1 METPLSTRRVTR
13 SQTLAAVADNSIN
26 NKNNMEVSK
35 SEKTVTKSRHMS
47 NKKGQDRSAFMDI
60 TNDSPIVGLAKGNLK
75 TPSSTM
81 SKKRINCQAKIT
93 GTPGSGEALLRDQV
107 KSLLQKV
114 EEEAELS
121 KITLQQ
127 KPFFNLVNSPIGLLA
142 PTPANTPQILN
153 LSDSSSNYFPSVTPS
168 PVEDKFLIPQVPNQ
182 IISKISD
189 GEKQDA
195 FESEKCVVTRSLL
208 LEFFEKSDSSDSSV
222 LTCEGEGSESSKV
235 KLSTSEDDA
244 SIWSIQVHAS
254 SNRDDCEEEED
265 FLEEEVE
272 KECDYDYNFVDEEE
286 DYDRGLLDELCER
299 MIKMNV
305 NGCKKMVKFRGKHT
319 RFVYGSDDELEGEVV
334 VACSGEIESPA
345 S

>member
-1 METPLSTRRVTR
+1 METPLSTRRATR
-13 SQTLAAVADNSIN
+13 SQTLAAVTDNSIN

-35 SEKTVTKSRHMS
+35 SEKIVTKSRHMS
-47 NKKGQDRSAFMDI
+47 NKKGPDRSAFMDI

-75 TPSSTM
+75 TPSSTI
-81 SKKRINCQAKIT
+81 SRKRINCRAKIT

-121 KITLQQ
+121 KITLQH

-153 LSDSSSNYFPSVTPS
+153 LSDSSTNYLLSVTPS
-168 PVEDKFLIPQVPNQ
+168 PVEDKFLIPQNQ

-189 GEKQDA
+189 GEEQDA
-195 FESEKCVVTRSLL
+195 IESEKSVVTRSLL

-222 LTCEGEGSESSKV
+222 LTYEGEGSESSDV
-235 KLSTSEDDA
+235 KLSIDEDDA
-244 SIWSIQVHAS
+244 SIWSIQVNAS
-254 SNRDDCEEEED
+254 SNRDDCEEEEREED
-265 FLEEEVE
+265 FFEEEFE
-272 KECDYDYNFVDEEE
+272 KECDYDYNFVDEE
-286 DYDRGLLDELCER
+286 DYDQGLLDELCVG
-299 MIKMNV
+299 MTKMNM
-305 NGCKKMVKFRGKHT
+305 NGRKKMVKFSGKHI
-319 RFVYGSDDELEGEVV
+319 RFVYSSDDELE
-334 VACSGEIESPA
+334 VAAACNGEIESPA